1 MPLTAL
7 FRCDASPKIGAGH
20 ATRSLA
26 LAEALARDGWHT
38 IFAST
43 SESVATV
50 PALAHHQVVQ
60 VGGSPSDEPAEIRA
74 AVGGPVDWLVVDHN
88 GRDEKFE
95 SGCRTWAKHILVVA
109 DFADR
114 RHDCDLLL
122 DQTIGRESAADRAL
136 HEPFVPRHC
145 ALLLGLEYALV
156 RDQFTRRRME
166 AKQLRDQ
173 TQEAKRVLMSFG
185 GTDAFGLTP
194 RILAALLARDPPFI
208 IDVVTG
214 AKPGAELSSLA
225 GQHAKRVTL
234 HHAVEDMGSLMLA
247 ADLAVGLAGTSG
259 SERCALGLPSALF
272 VPSEHYREISAR
284 FAKAGA
290 SEIVGNEVFEE
301 ADAIPKILALAAD
314 KARLARMAAAAFS
327 LCDGLGATR
336 TSGEMLALT
345 KALQ

>member
-7 FRCDASPKIGAGH
+7 FRCDASPRIGAGH

-26 LAEALARDGWHT
+26 LAEALAREGWRT
-38 IFAST
+38 IFAAT
-43 SESVATV
+43 SESAATV
-50 PALAHHQVVQ
+50 PALAHHQVVR
-60 VGGSPSDEPAEIRA
+60 VGGSPLDEPAEICA

-88 GRDEKFE
+88 GRDEQFE
-95 SGCRTWAKHILVVA
+95 SACRAWAKHILAIA

-122 DQTIGRESAADRAL
+122 DQTIGRESEADRAL
-136 HEPFVPRHC
+136 HEPFVPGHC

-156 RDQFTRRRME
+156 RDQFTRRRTE
-166 AKQLRDQ
+166 AKELRDR
-173 TQEAKRVLMSFG
+173 THEARRVLMSFG

-194 RILAALLARDPPFI
+194 RILAALLARDPPFV

-214 AKPGAELSSLA
+214 AKPGAELSSLV
-225 GQHAKRVTL
+225 GRHAKRMTL
-234 HHAVEDMGSLMLA
+234 RHAVEDMGSLMLV

-259 SERCALGLPSALF
+259 SERCTLGLPSALF
-272 VPSEHYREISAR
+272 VPLEHYREISAR

-290 SEIVGNEVFEE
+290 SEIVGNEVFDD
-301 ADAIPKILALAAD
+301 ADAIAKILALAAN

-327 LCDGLGATR
+327 LCDGLGPSR
-336 TSGEMLALT
+336 TAGVMRALME
-345 KALQ
+345 ARQ